1 MGQNI
6 NRAYHLKHTIAMVK
20 HSGGIIVVDICFSSA
35 RTRNLPRVIG
45 KINKYK
51 YNAVLEENLAKAEKH
66 LKLVQRDY
74 EEWFNRG
81 PDQKQN
87 NNL

>member
-6 NRAYHLKHTIAMVK
+6 NRAYHPKHTIFMVK

-35 RTRNLPRVIG
+35 RTRNLARVTG
-45 KINKYK
+45 KIKRDEYK
-51 YNAVLEENLAKAEKH
+51 PVLEDNLAKAEQH
-66 LKLVQRDY
+66 LKQVQRDY
-74 EEWFNRG
+74 EEWSNGG
-81 PDQKQN
+81 PDQQQS